1 MMGST
6 SQELSVRI
14 AQEMSAVLDVDDE
27 WDRHQKIQRALQK
40 QNFTINKLR
49 VSDLDLFGRESEIQ
63 LLKDAFVKVVVET
76 ASTSKPKVALVNV
89 VGRSGTGKTRLC
101 QELKATVTN
110 AQHNGFFLTG
120 KFDLQNRQ
128 EPFTGLVSA
137 LSGLKEQVMAR
148 GGQELADAL
157 SSALREAIGAG
168 DFRML
173 TSVVPCLE
181 QLLIKAAPTA
191 TTAAATSSNNVN
203 VGEAAAAAEAAG
215 KVSSDPTPD
224 AQGVRPGSSYD
235 NDDVQAVDGNDR
247 LTTRSSRLQY
257 LFRQFFRCICRP
269 EHPVVLLLDDMQWS
283 DDATLTLLST
293 LVTDSSLSSL
303 MVLATCREEEVHDEH
318 PWNVLLR
325 NVQTQHAKKVAVQ
338 QVALSSLDQ
347 PAVLNIVQTA
357 LRCTEERT
365 FRLAEIVH
373 SKSSGNAMYVIQF
386 LSSLYDDGLLRYNVG
401 SMSWMWDEHAV
412 RSRFVTDN
420 VVDLTTAKLQKLPL
434 RMRTLLMMAACL
446 GRTFDRSKL
455 ELIRRQERIKA
466 LLLLGSAAVVE
477 EVEENKTAAATLS
490 AAEEAA
496 LPEAPM
502 QDSSDSKPP
511 ELAEASSSP
520 SASEPESPMSVVDE
534 LVEAE
539 KVGDEP
545 ATEEETVEEGEV
557 VIDWLSAALHQLAEE
572 SVIEYLPELR
582 TYCFAHDMIQEAASR
597 LISDKVRGPVQREV
611 GRALLQSHQL
621 KELDDNFYF
630 RAIELSNV
638 VGSAEEVEEEED
650 KDDDAGDRHEL
661 ARHNSEAG
669 QRAMAKAAF
678 GSALKYFEAGL
689 RHLGNDGIR
698 SDTTL
703 FLELSSGAVEA
714 AFCSGNSEALEKHIA
729 RAMQVD
735 TPIENKVR

>member
-40 QNFTINKLR
+40 QNFTIHKLR

-63 LLKDAFVKVVVET
+63 LLKDAFVRVVVGT
-76 ASTSKPKVALVNV
+76 ASTTARPKVALVNV

-101 QELKATVTN
+101 QELKATVTSG
-110 AQHNGFFLTG
+110 QHNGFFLTG

-137 LSGLKEQVMAR
+137 LSGLKEQVVAR
-148 GGQELADAL
+148 GGHDLADTL
-157 SSALREAIGAG
+157 SSALLEAIGAS

-173 TSVVPCLE
+173 TSVVPSLE

-191 TTAAATSSNNVN
+191 PAAATSSNH
-203 VGEAAAAAEAAG
+203 VGEEAAADADPQAVRGTAA
-215 KVSSDPTPD
+215 DPTPKE
-224 AQGVRPGSSYD
+224 AAPSSYD
-235 NDDVQAVDGNDR
+235 NDDGEAVDGNDR

-283 DDATLTLLST
+283 DAATLTLLST

-325 NVQTQHAKKVAVQ
+325 NVQTHHAKKVAVQ

-401 SMSWMWDEHAV
+401 SMSWMWDEPAV

-446 GRTFDRSKL
+446 GRTFDRSTL

-466 LLLLGSAAVVE
+466 LLLVGSGAVE
-477 EVEENKTAAATLS
+477 E

-511 ELAEASSSP
+511 ELAETSSSP
-520 SASEPESPMSVVDE
+520 SASEPDSPMSVVDE
-534 LVEAE
+534 LVEEE
-539 KVGDEP
+539 KVGDGP
-545 ATEEETVEEGEV
+545 AAEEETVEESEV
-557 VIDWLSAALHQLAEE
+557 LIDWLSAALHQLAEE

-597 LISDKVRGPVQREV
+597 LIPDKVRGPVQREV

-621 KELDDNFYF
+621 KELEDNFYF

-638 VGSAEEVEEEED
+638 VGSSEEEE
-650 KDDDAGDRHEL
+650 KDVDAGDRHEL

-678 GSALKYFEAGL
+678 GSALKYFAAGL

-714 AFCSGNSEALEKHIA
+714 AFCSGNSDALEKHIA